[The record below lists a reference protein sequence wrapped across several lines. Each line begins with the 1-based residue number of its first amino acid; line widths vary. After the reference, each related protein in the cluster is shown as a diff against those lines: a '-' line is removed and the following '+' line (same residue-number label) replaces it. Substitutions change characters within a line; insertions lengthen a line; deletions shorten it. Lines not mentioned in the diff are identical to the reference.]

1 MVSQD
6 LSPAVLFCAN
16 NLKMLSACQ
25 RERQPGSAGQL
36 GGMSPFE
43 LWSRTDWQVYTHTE
57 GAALLHVTPTT
68 RIEFDSVLL
77 G

>member
-43 LWSRTDWQVYTHTE
+43 LWSRTD
-57 GAALLHVTPTT
+57 
-68 RIEFDSVLL
+68 
-77 G
+77 